1 MRAPSVL
8 VGWAGVA
15 AAALLPWCLAG
26 EASAQEVGFRT
37 VASPFQQEFD
47 YTIGDELRPQVEV
60 DGVRWIRFAVTNP
73 DERDVPS
80 DKPVPVE
87 MALEL
92 RGGDENAKVQLVVLF
107 EDEHGR
113 PLHRLSCDP
122 VKTGRERVKEIVQR
136 HKVPGAALELTRKV
150 YLYFEV
156 IR

>member
-15 AAALLPWCLAG
+15 VAALLPWCLAG
-26 EASAQEVGFRT
+26 EAFAQEVGFRT

-87 MALEL
+87 IALEL

>member
-26 EASAQEVGFRT
+26 EAFAQEVGFRT